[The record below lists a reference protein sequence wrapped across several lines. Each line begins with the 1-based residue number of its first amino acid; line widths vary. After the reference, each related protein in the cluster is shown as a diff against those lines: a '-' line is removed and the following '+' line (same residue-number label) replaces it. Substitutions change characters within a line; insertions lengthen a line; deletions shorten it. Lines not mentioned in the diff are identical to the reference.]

1 MIIKNNTIYIKL
13 KTMKKLLVVFL
24 LLMVTMSSCLMV
36 NPYGYSRGRSYYR
49 PSYSRPLH
57 FPIPRGHFRGRR

>member
-1 MIIKNNTIYIKL
+1 
-13 KTMKKLLVVFL
+13 MKKLFVLFL

-49 PSYSRPLH
+49 PSYSRPLY
-57 FPIPRGHFRGRR
+57 FPIPRGNFRGRR

>member
-24 LLMVTMSSCLMV
+24 LLMVTMSSCLV
-36 NPYGYSRGRSYYR
+36 VTPHRYSRGRSYYR

>member
-1 MIIKNNTIYIKL
+1 MIINNNTIYIKL

-24 LLMVTMSSCLMV
+24 LLMVTMSSCLV
-36 NPYGYSRGRSYYR
+36 VTPHRYSRGRSYYR

-57 FPIPRGHFRGRR
+57 FPIPLLHFRGRR

>member
-1 MIIKNNTIYIKL
+1 
-13 KTMKKLLVVFL
+13 

-49 PSYSRPLH
+49 PSYSRPLY
-57 FPIPRGHFRGRR
+57 FPIPRGNFRGRR